1 MGIGLNVGN
10 IFRLKTSDDNNIY
23 EVTSI
28 SSDGL
33 LCTISAINI
42 ETKEKCNIF
51 TTVSNVD
58 SFFIKFD
65 KEEITINEDDEIVSP
80 TRYTSNNIEC
90 WDFAIIYDLD
100 YLEATALK
108 YIWRHEFKGGKED
121 LCKAIQFIK
130 KRKEVS
136 FNKYRFDREYTY
148 HIPRYEDFPS
158 MDITQ
163 MTLLHLFSELSI
175 IPEDFYFRR
184 LEQIHTIIEEY
195 MNERY

>member
-1 MGIGLNVGN
+1 MSTKLNIGD
-10 IFRLKTSDDNNIY
+10 IFRLKNIEDDGIY
-23 EVTSI
+23 EIISIVSSNTFISLLVKDIKTSKE
-28 SSDGL
+28 
-33 LCTISAINI
+33 INM
-42 ETKEKCNIF
+42 F
-51 TTVSNVD
+51 TTLTNIDEFLV
-58 SFFIKFD
+58 KFSKD
-65 KEEITINEDDEIVSP
+65 EISTKEDDEIISP
-80 TRYTSNNIEC
+80 ARYTSNNIEC

-136 FNKYRFDREYTY
+136 FNKYRYDREYTY
-148 HIPRYEDFPS
+148 NIPKYEDFHS

-175 IPEDFYFRR
+175 IPKDLYFRR
-184 LEQIHTIIEEY
+184 LDQIHAIIEGY
-195 MNERY
+195 INERY